1 MAMETITIHGTLR
14 DAKIYVG
21 GHVEDIGQILTAQEV
36 FILTDR
42 NLYPRVRGLFPG
54 QPIFQVV
61 PGDYS
66 KSLRVATSVYRW
78 LEDGHADRNAF
89 LLGIGGGVV
98 TDLAGFVACT
108 YLRGIRLG
116 LVPTTL
122 LSQVDAAIGGKNA
135 LNLDGFKN
143 VIGTVYQPEFIFC
156 DHGFLGTLSSEE
168 RSGGASEMIK
178 DTIID
183 DRAQFDY
190 MLSHAEQVLQ
200 VDHAVLDPLI
210 AWCIKMKKKFIEAD
224 EFDHDERRKLNFGH
238 TWGHA
243 VEAITGIH
251 HGYAVAIGMVFA
263 TKFAVH
269 LGLCQEDTLQALLQI
284 LAAYHLPTETKVLKW
299 VVLDTVERDK
309 KREDEHINFIFP
321 KRVGETVVVPI
332 SREQLRAYV
341 SQLEA

>member
-1 MAMETITIHGTLR
+1 METISIHGTLR

-21 GHVEDIGQILTAQEV
+21 AQLQDIGQYLPTKEV
-36 FILTDR
+36 FVLTDR
-42 NLYPRVRGLFPG
+42 NLYPRFKALFPS
-54 QPIFQVV
+54 QPIFQVI

-78 LEDGHADRNAF
+78 LEDAQADRHAF

-116 LVPTTL
+116 LAPTTL

-143 VIGTVYQPEFIFC
+143 MIGTVYQPEFILC
-156 DHGFLGTLSSEE
+156 DHTLLGTLSEEE
-168 RSGGASEMIK
+168 RSGGAAEMIK

-183 DRAQFDY
+183 DKGQFDY
-190 MLSHAEQVLQ
+190 MLSHAEQVLE

-224 EFDHDERRKLNFGH
+224 EFDRNERRKLNFGH

-243 VEAITGIH
+243 VEAITGMH
-251 HGYAVAIGMVFA
+251 HGYAVSIGMVFA
-263 TKFAVH
+263 TRFAVH
-269 LGLCQEDTLQALLQI
+269 LGICEEETLQALLKI
-284 LAAYHLPTETKVLKW
+284 LEAYHLPTETKVLKW

-309 KREDEHINFIFP
+309 KREDENINFIFP
-321 KRVGETVVVPI
+321 KRIGETVITPI
-332 SREQLRAYV
+332 SCEQLREYV
-341 SQLEA
+341 SHLES